1 MKTEIL
7 DLDVKLIPFTINK
20 EFRGIGTKSIYGVE
34 MIKAKSIWQESQKG
48 AGVKIAVI
56 DSGCD
61 INHESLKNNTY
72 GDNENELYYNLF
84 ARAAT
89 LFSRD
94 IKKSLG
100 PESEDPT
107 ERLSFYK
114 AQMAYYKKRTCV
126 SGISQPKSTGPKIFY
141 TDMHSNPPRQLGGV
155 HNVP

>member
-61 INHESLKNNTY
+61 INHESLKNNIIWC
-72 GDNENELYYNLF
+72 G
-84 ARAAT
+84 
-89 LFSRD
+89 
-94 IKKSLG
+94 
-100 PESEDPT
+100 
-107 ERLSFYK
+107 
-114 AQMAYYKKRTCV
+114 
-126 SGISQPKSTGPKIFY
+126 
-141 TDMHSNPPRQLGGV
+141 
-155 HNVP
+155 

>member
-1 MKTEIL
+1 MSWSYSGNPSSSTLDQCRFMIQDTVAQEPIMQDEEIQY
-7 DLDVKLIPFTINK
+7 LI
-20 EFRGIGTKSIYGVE
+20 
-34 MIKAKSIWQESQKG
+34 
-48 AGVKIAVI
+48 
-56 DSGCD
+56 D
-61 INHESLKNNTY
+61 TY

-141 TDMHSNPPRQLGGV
+141 TGMHSNPPKQLGGAR
-155 HNVP
+155 NVP